1 MNVVKS
7 GKRQPFGFQAMK
19 IAGEGASRFCGC
31 SAACN
36 RWMWVCALLLFA
48 LWPLPGYADEN
59 GLAAEPPRVRA
70 LLNEAMALERYTNN
84 PDKIRRAATLYC
96 KASKLGSTEAQYRLG
111 LLYFYGRGVP
121 KNIDFASSLFSQ
133 AAQQGHAK
141 ALNML
146 ETARLRSLKL
156 PPCLV

>member
-7 GKRQPFGFQAMK
+7 CKEQSFGIRAMK
-19 IAGEGASRFCGC
+19 IAGEDASQFCWH

-36 RWMWVCALLLFA
+36 RWVWVCTLLLFA

-59 GLAAEPPRVRA
+59 GLTAEPPQVRA
-70 LLNEAMALERYTNN
+70 LLGEAMALERYINN
-84 PDKIRRAATLYC
+84 PDKMRRAATLYC
-96 KASKLGSTEAQYRLG
+96 KASRLGSTEAQYRLG

-146 ETARLRSLKL
+146 ETIRLRSLKL